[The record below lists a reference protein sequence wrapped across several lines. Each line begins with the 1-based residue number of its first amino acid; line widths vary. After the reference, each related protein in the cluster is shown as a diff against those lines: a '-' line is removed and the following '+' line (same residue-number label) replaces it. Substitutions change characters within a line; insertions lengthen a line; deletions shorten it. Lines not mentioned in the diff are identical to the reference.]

1 MNRTNPE
8 PTTRE
13 KFEPNSLPP
22 LSRRQMGYLAVFI
35 LVVMAIG
42 MILRWH
48 EIDESLWLDETFT
61 YEGASRSIWHA
72 LAHRAYPLYYVLANF
87 ALRFDDSEIALRFP
101 SYLAGLL
108 AIPAIYLLGARA
120 GGRTTGAVAMLL
132 LTFNAYHIRYSQE
145 ARFYAL
151 VMLGS
156 ILMTWTLH
164 RALTRGLRRDWIA
177 FAFAAFFSLISQL
190 SVIPYFIV
198 LMIAATG
205 WTMAQGFR
213 RDRQVPWRK
222 LFYLALLAL
231 CAISGLLGGITGQH
245 SAGIEMFSLET
256 EKLMSDEEGDQ
267 GPIAFQLTISEYVQY
282 AGSFAP
288 VQPNA
293 IRYILAPFAVL
304 GLGVLWIR
312 NRCLALLF
320 TVQFLIPPVPF
331 FLVHSNHWYASRY
344 FCSVLPLYVIAI
356 ALGLVTTATL
366 AGRLFRGSDVSAG
379 RSRAAIAVLAVFLI
393 ALAPAHALA
402 IGDYFERRPTT
413 DWKRMAEHIAE
424 RFHPDTTIV
433 LFTPRQDGHAKPLGV
448 FTVPLHFYL
457 RRSLPAHFPENH
469 HAVLGTLRY
478 EHADTAQDLKKIIV
492 EADTSEVWVVVRRKR
507 DLPKGCERVISE
519 YSNDVWHRFGR
530 IMVRNVVARHDV
542 FQDSA

>member
-1 MNRTNPE
+1 MNRTDSE
-8 PTTRE
+8 PTTHE
-13 KFEPNSLPP
+13 KFATNSLPP
-22 LSRRQMGYLAVFI
+22 LPRRESYYVAGFLI
-35 LVVMAIG
+35 VVTAIG
-42 MILRWH
+42 GLLRWH

-61 YEGASRSIWHA
+61 YEGASRSIWYA
-72 LAHRAYPLYYVLANF
+72 LAHRAYPLYYALANL

-108 AIPAIYLLGARA
+108 AIPAIYLLGART

-132 LTFNAYHIRYSQE
+132 LTLNAYHIRYSQE

-164 RALTRGLRRDWIA
+164 RALTRDHGRDWIA

-198 LMIAATG
+198 LMLAAAG
-205 WTMAQGFR
+205 WIMAQGFR
-213 RDRQVPWRK
+213 RDRRIPWRK
-222 LFYLALLAL
+222 LLYLALVAL
-231 CAISGLLGGITGQH
+231 CAISGLLGGIAGQR

-256 EKLMSDEEGDQ
+256 EELMSDEESDQ
-267 GPIAFQLTISEYVQY
+267 GPLTFQLTIAEYVGY
-282 AGSFAP
+282 AASFAP
-288 VQPNA
+288 VQPNQL
-293 IRYILAPFAVL
+293 RYILAPFAIL

-344 FCSVLPLYVIAI
+344 FCSVLPLYVILI

-366 AGRLFRGSDVSAG
+366 AGRLFRRGDVSPG
-379 RSRAAIAVLAVFLI
+379 QFRAAIAVLAVVLI

-433 LFTPRQDGHAKPLGV
+433 LFTPRQDGRAKPLGV
-448 FTVPLHFYL
+448 FTVPLHYYL
-457 RRSLPAHFPENH
+457 RRSLPSYYPENH

-478 EHADTAQDLKKIIV
+478 VEADTAQDLKTIIV

-519 YSNDVWHRFGR
+519 YSNDAWHRFGR
-530 IMVRNVVARHDV
+530 IMARNVL
-542 FQDSA
+542 DSA